1 MVSFMKNADAFSS
14 NTKILTPLKTLKEL
28 LRFVIPKGNK
38 EMPFRI
44 FLAFIFLILATIVTV
59 YTPFLYGKAV
69 DLVSEGKQVNLNLLW
84 FVIGS
89 YALARLGQVFFDEAK
104 EFVFARVA
112 QKAVRG
118 AALKA
123 FQHLHSLSLSFHLN
137 RQTGGLTRAIDR
149 GSKGIEFLLRF
160 AAFEIVP
167 VLVELIAV
175 GIVLWA
181 TFGLAYA
188 AVTVTTVII
197 YIIYTIK
204 VTEWRIGIRRK
215 MNLADENAS
224 TKAIDS
230 LLNFETVKY
239 FNSEKIEADRF
250 DNAMKSY
257 EDSAVKA
264 RASLSVVNIGQ
275 GAIIAIGLFLI
286 MGMAG
291 EDIASEKMS
300 IGDFV
305 VVNTFLLQLY
315 LPLNFLG
322 FVYREIRQS
331 LLDIGRMFALV
342 DEMPDI
348 VDKENAYDLDV
359 HSGKIEFKNI
369 KFSFGNRVILKN
381 LSFVVNP
388 GHKVAIVGPTGAG
401 KSTISKLLFRFYDP
415 SSGIISI
422 DNQNIKDVTQSSLRS
437 NIGVVPQDTVLF
449 NDTIKY
455 NIAYSKPGASIEE
468 INNAAKLSSIDRFI
482 ANLEIGYDT
491 IVGERGLKLSGGE
504 KQRVAIARALLKN
517 PKIFIFDEAT
527 SALDSKTEKSIE
539 KSLKKLSN
547 KNTTLVIAH
556 RLSTIIDADKI
567 IVLENGI
574 IAEQGSHKELIKKNG
589 LYAEMWLRQQEQLN

>member
-1 MVSFMKNADAFSS
+1 MRASS
-14 NTKILTPLKTLKEL
+14 E
-28 LRFVIPKGNK
+28 V
-38 EMPFRI
+38 
-44 FLAFIFLILATIVTV
+44 
-59 YTPFLYGKAV
+59 
-69 DLVSEGKQVNLNLLW
+69 
-84 FVIGS
+84 
-89 YALARLGQVFFDEAK
+89 
-104 EFVFARVA
+104 
-112 QKAVRG
+112 
-118 AALKA
+118 
-123 FQHLHSLSLSFHLN
+123 
-137 RQTGGLTRAIDR
+137 
-149 GSKGIEFLLRF
+149 IEFLLRF

-175 GIVLWA
+175 GIVLWV
-181 TFGLAYA
+181 TFGLLYA
-188 AVTVTTVII
+188 LVTVTTVII

-204 VTEWRIGIRRK
+204 VTEWRIGIRRQ
-215 MNLADENAS
+215 MNIADENAS

-348 VDKENAYDLDV
+348 VDKQNAYDLDV

-381 LSFVVNP
+381 LNFVVNP

-415 SSGIISI
+415 SSGSISI
-422 DNQNIKDVTQSSLRS
+422 DNQNIKNVTQSSLRS

-455 NIAYSKPGASIEE
+455 NISYSKPGASIEE
-468 INNAAKLSSIDRFI
+468 INKAAKLSSIDRFI

-504 KQRVAIARALLKN
+504 KQRVAIAL
-517 PKIFIFDEAT
+517 
-527 SALDSKTEKSIE
+527 
-539 KSLKKLSN
+539 SL
-547 KNTTLVIAH
+547 IH
-556 RLSTIIDADKI
+556 I
-567 IVLENGI
+567 
-574 IAEQGSHKELIKKNG
+574 
-589 LYAEMWLRQQEQLN
+589 

>member
-1 MVSFMKNADAFSS
+1 MKNAEAFSS
-14 NTKILTPLKTLKEL
+14 NDKILTPLKTLQEL
-28 LRFVIPKGNK
+28 IRFVIPKGNK
-38 EMPFRI
+38 EMPIRIILALI
-44 FLAFIFLILATIVTV
+44 FLSLATLVSV

-69 DLVSEGKQVNLNLLW
+69 DLVAEGKLVDLNLLW
-84 FVIGS
+84 LVIGS

-112 QKAVRG
+112 QRAVRG

-123 FQHLHSLSLSFHLN
+123 FKHMHSLSLTFHLN

-149 GSKGIEFLLRF
+149 GAKGIEFLLRF
-160 AAFEIVP
+160 TAFEIVP
-167 VLVELIAV
+167 VIVELFTV
-175 GIVLWA
+175 GIVLWV
-181 TFGLAYA
+181 TFGFVYA
-188 AVTVTTVII
+188 AVTVSTVLV
-197 YIIYTIK
+197 YIVYTIK
-204 VTEWRIGIRRK
+204 VTEWRIAIRRK
-215 MNLADENAS
+215 MNIADENAS

-230 LLNFETVKY
+230 LLNYETVKY
-239 FNSEKIEADRF
+239 FNAEIVEAERF
-250 DNAMKSY
+250 DAAMKLY

-264 RASLSVVNIGQ
+264 RASLSIVNIGQ
-275 GAIIAIGLFLI
+275 GGIIALGLFII

-331 LLDIGRMFALV
+331 LLDMGRMFALV
-342 DEMPDI
+342 DEKPDI
-348 VDKENAYDLDV
+348 IDKQKAYNLNV

-369 KFSFGNRVILKN
+369 SFSYGNRKILKD

-401 KSTISKLLFRFYDP
+401 KSTISKLIFRFYDP
-415 SSGIISI
+415 SSGNIFI
-422 DNQNIKDVTQSSLRS
+422 DDQCLRDVTQSSLRS
-437 NIGVVPQDTVLF
+437 NIGVVPQDTVMF

-455 NIAYSKPGASIEE
+455 NISYSKPGSSMTEIE
-468 INNAAKLSSIDRFI
+468 NVAKLSSIDKFI
-482 ANLEIGYDT
+482 ADLELGYET
-491 IVGERGLKLSGGE
+491 VVGERGLKLSGGE

-527 SALDSKTEKSIE
+527 SALDTKTEKLIE

-556 RLSTIIDADKI
+556 RLSTVIDANKI
-567 IVLENGI
+567 IVLEKGK
-574 IAEQGSHKELIKKNG
+574 IAEQGTHKELLKKNG
-589 LYAEMWLRQQEQLN
+589 LYAEMWMRQQEQSD

>member
-1 MVSFMKNADAFSS
+1 MKNAEAFSS
-14 NTKILTPLKTLKEL
+14 NDKILTPLKTLQEL
-28 LRFVIPKGNK
+28 IRFVIPRGNK
-38 EMPFRI
+38 EMPIRIILALI
-44 FLAFIFLILATIVTV
+44 FLSLATLVSV

-69 DLVSEGKQVNLNLLW
+69 DLVAQGKLVDLNLLW
-84 FVIGS
+84 LVIGS

-112 QKAVRG
+112 QRAVRG

-123 FQHLHSLSLSFHLN
+123 FKHMHSLSLTFHLN

-149 GSKGIEFLLRF
+149 GAKGIEFLLRF
-160 AAFEIVP
+160 TAFEIVP
-167 VLVELIAV
+167 VIVELFTV
-175 GIVLWA
+175 GIVLWV
-181 TFGLAYA
+181 TFGFVYA
-188 AVTVTTVII
+188 AVTVSTVLV
-197 YIIYTIK
+197 YIVYTIK
-204 VTEWRIGIRRK
+204 VTEWRIAIRRK
-215 MNLADENAS
+215 MNIADENAS

-230 LLNFETVKY
+230 LLNYETVKY
-239 FNSEKIEADRF
+239 FNAEIVEAERF
-250 DNAMKSY
+250 DVAMKLY

-264 RASLSVVNIGQ
+264 RASLSIVNIGQ
-275 GAIIAIGLFLI
+275 GGIIALGLFII

-331 LLDIGRMFALV
+331 LLDMGRMFALV
-342 DEMPDI
+342 DEKPDI
-348 VDKENAYDLDV
+348 IDKQKAYDLNV

-369 KFSFGNRVILKN
+369 RFSYGNRKILKD

-401 KSTISKLLFRFYDP
+401 KSTISKLIFRFYDP
-415 SSGIISI
+415 SSGNIFI
-422 DNQNIKDVTQSSLRS
+422 DDQCLRDVTQSSLRS
-437 NIGVVPQDTVLF
+437 NIGVVPQDTVMF

-455 NIAYSKPGASIEE
+455 NISYSKPGSSMTEIE
-468 INNAAKLSSIDRFI
+468 NVAKLSSIDKFI
-482 ANLEIGYDT
+482 ADLELGYET
-491 IVGERGLKLSGGE
+491 VVGERGLKLSGGE

-527 SALDSKTEKSIE
+527 SALDTKTEKLIE

-556 RLSTIIDADKI
+556 RLSTVIDADKI
-567 IVLENGI
+567 IVLENGK
-574 IAEQGSHKELIKKNG
+574 IAEQGTHKELLQKNG
-589 LYAEMWLRQQEQLN
+589 LYAEMWMRQQEKSD

>member
-1 MVSFMKNADAFSS
+1 MKNAEAFSS
-14 NTKILTPLKTLKEL
+14 NDKILTPLKTLQEL
-28 LRFVIPKGNK
+28 IRFVIPKGNK
-38 EMPFRI
+38 EMPTRIILALI
-44 FLAFIFLILATIVTV
+44 FLSLATLVSV

-69 DLVSEGKQVNLNLLW
+69 DLVAEGKLVDLNLLW
-84 FVIGS
+84 LVIGS

-112 QKAVRG
+112 QRAVRG

-123 FQHLHSLSLSFHLN
+123 FKHMHSLSLTFHLN

-149 GSKGIEFLLRF
+149 GAKGIEFLLRF
-160 AAFEIVP
+160 TAFEIVP
-167 VLVELIAV
+167 VIVELFTV
-175 GIVLWA
+175 GIVLWV
-181 TFGLAYA
+181 TFGFVYA
-188 AVTVTTVII
+188 AVTVSTVLV
-197 YIIYTIK
+197 YIVYTIK
-204 VTEWRIGIRRK
+204 VTEWRIAIRRK
-215 MNLADENAS
+215 MNIADENAS

-230 LLNFETVKY
+230 LLNYETVKY
-239 FNSEKIEADRF
+239 FNAEIVEAERF
-250 DNAMKSY
+250 DAAMKLY

-264 RASLSVVNIGQ
+264 RASLSIVNIGQ
-275 GAIIAIGLFLI
+275 GGIIALGLFII

-331 LLDIGRMFALV
+331 LLDMGRMFALV
-342 DEMPDI
+342 DEKPDI
-348 VDKENAYDLDV
+348 IDKQKAYNLNV

-369 KFSFGNRVILKN
+369 SFSYGNREILKD

-401 KSTISKLLFRFYDP
+401 KSTISKLIFRFYDP
-415 SSGIISI
+415 SSGNIFI
-422 DNQNIKDVTQSSLRS
+422 DDQCLRDVTQSSLRS
-437 NIGVVPQDTVLF
+437 NIGVVPQDTVMF

-455 NIAYSKPGASIEE
+455 NISYSKPGSSMTEIE
-468 INNAAKLSSIDRFI
+468 NVAKLSSIDKFI
-482 ANLEIGYDT
+482 ADLELGYET
-491 IVGERGLKLSGGE
+491 VVGERGLKLSGGE

-527 SALDSKTEKSIE
+527 SALDTKTEKLIE

-556 RLSTIIDADKI
+556 RLSTVIDANKI
-567 IVLENGI
+567 IVLEKGK
-574 IAEQGSHKELIKKNG
+574 IAEQGTHKELLQKNG
-589 LYAEMWLRQQEQLN
+589 LYAEMWMRQQEQSD

>member
-1 MVSFMKNADAFSS
+1 MKNAEAFSS
-14 NTKILTPLKTLKEL
+14 NDKILSPLRTLQEL
-28 LRFVIPKGNK
+28 IRFVIPKGNK
-38 EMPFRI
+38 EMPVRIILALI
-44 FLAFIFLILATIVTV
+44 FLGLATLVTV

-69 DLVSEGKQVNLNLLW
+69 DLVSDGKSLDLSLLW

-112 QKAVRG
+112 QRAVRG

-123 FQHLHSLSLSFHLN
+123 FKHMHSLSLTFHLN

-149 GSKGIEFLLRF
+149 GAKGIEFLLRF
-160 AAFEIVP
+160 TAFEIVP
-167 VLVELIAV
+167 VLVELITV
-175 GIVLWA
+175 GIVLWV
-181 TFGLAYA
+181 TFGFTYA
-188 AVTVTTVII
+188 AVTVTTVLI
-197 YIIYTIK
+197 YVIYTIK
-204 VTEWRIGIRRK
+204 VTEWRIAIRRK

-224 TKAIDS
+224 TKAVDS
-230 LLNFETVKY
+230 LLNYETVKY
-239 FNSEKIEADRF
+239 FNAELIEADRF
-250 DNAMKSY
+250 NKAMKLY

-264 RASLSVVNIGQ
+264 RASLSIVNIGQ
-275 GAIIAIGLFLI
+275 GGIIALGLFLI

-291 EDIASEKMS
+291 EDIAKGNMS

-331 LLDIGRMFALV
+331 LLDMGRMFALV
-342 DEMPDI
+342 DEIPDI
-348 VDKENAYDLDV
+348 VDKENAKELKV
-359 HSGKIEFKNI
+359 VNGKVSFKNVN
-369 KFSFGNRVILKN
+369 FWFGKRQILKN
-381 LSFVVNP
+381 LSFEIDP
-388 GHKVAIVGPTGAG
+388 GKKVAIVGPTGAG

-415 SSGIISI
+415 SSGNIYI
-422 DNQNIKDVTQSSLRS
+422 DDQCIMGLTQASLRS

-455 NIAYSKPGASIEE
+455 NISYSKPDSSLKE
-468 INNAAKLSSIDRFI
+468 INKAAKLSSIDKFI
-482 ANLEIGYDT
+482 KNLELGYDT

-527 SALDSKTEKSIE
+527 SALDTKTEKSIE

-547 KNTTLVIAH
+547 NNTTLVIAH
-556 RLSTIIDADKI
+556 RLSTVIDADKI
-567 IVLENGI
+567 IVLDNGQVK
-574 IAEQGSHKELIKKNG
+574 EEGSHSDLLDKNG
-589 LYAEMWLRQQEQLN
+589 LYAEMWQRQQELLS

>member
-1 MVSFMKNADAFSS
+1 MKNAEAFSS
-14 NTKILTPLKTLKEL
+14 NDKILTPLKTLQEL
-28 LRFVIPKGNK
+28 IRFVIPRGNK
-38 EMPFRI
+38 EMPIRIILALI
-44 FLAFIFLILATIVTV
+44 FLSLATLVSV

-69 DLVSEGKQVNLNLLW
+69 DLVAEGKLVDLNLLW
-84 FVIGS
+84 LVIGS

-112 QKAVRG
+112 QRAVRG

-123 FQHLHSLSLSFHLN
+123 FKHMHSLSLTFHLN

-149 GSKGIEFLLRF
+149 GAKGIEFLLRF
-160 AAFEIVP
+160 TAFEIVP
-167 VLVELIAV
+167 VIVELFTV
-175 GIVLWA
+175 GIVLWV
-181 TFGLAYA
+181 TFGFVYA
-188 AVTVTTVII
+188 AVTVSTVLV
-197 YIIYTIK
+197 YIVYTIK
-204 VTEWRIGIRRK
+204 VTEWRIAIRRK
-215 MNLADENAS
+215 MNIADENAS

-230 LLNFETVKY
+230 LLNYETVKY
-239 FNSEKIEADRF
+239 FNAEIVEAERF
-250 DNAMKSY
+250 DAAMKLY

-264 RASLSVVNIGQ
+264 RASLSIVNIGQ
-275 GAIIAIGLFLI
+275 GGIIALGLFII

-331 LLDIGRMFALV
+331 LLDMGRMFALV
-342 DEMPDI
+342 DEKPDI
-348 VDKENAYDLDV
+348 IDKQKAYDLNV

-369 KFSFGNRVILKN
+369 SFSYGNRKILKD

-388 GHKVAIVGPTGAG
+388 GHKIAIVGPTGAG
-401 KSTISKLLFRFYDP
+401 KSTISKLIFRFYDP
-415 SSGIISI
+415 SSGNIYI
-422 DNQNIKDVTQSSLRS
+422 DDQCLRDVTQSSLRS
-437 NIGVVPQDTVLF
+437 NIGVVPQDTVMF

-455 NIAYSKPGASIEE
+455 NISYSKPGSTMIEIE
-468 INNAAKLSSIDRFI
+468 NVAKLSSIDKFI
-482 ANLEIGYDT
+482 ADLELGYET
-491 IVGERGLKLSGGE
+491 VVGERGLKLSGGE

-527 SALDSKTEKSIE
+527 SALDTKTEKLIE

-556 RLSTIIDADKI
+556 RLSTVIDADKI
-567 IVLENGI
+567 IVLENGK
-574 IAEQGSHKELIKKNG
+574 IAEQGTHKELLQKNG
-589 LYAEMWLRQQEQLN
+589 LFAEMWMRQQEKSD

>member
-1 MVSFMKNADAFSS
+1 MKNADAFSS

-28 LRFVIPKGNK
+28 LRFVIPKGNR

-44 FLAFIFLILATIVTV
+44 FLAFIFLFLATIVTV

-69 DLVSEGKQVNLNLLW
+69 DLVSEGKEVNLNLLW

>member
-1 MVSFMKNADAFSS
+1 MKNAEAFSS
-14 NTKILTPLKTLKEL
+14 NSKILTPLKTLKEL
-28 LRFVIPKGNK
+28 LRFVIPKGNR

-44 FLAFIFLILATIVTV
+44 CLAFIFLFLATLVTV

-123 FQHLHSLSLSFHLN
+123 FQHLHSLSLAFHLN

-175 GIVLWA
+175 GIVLWV
-181 TFGLAYA
+181 TFGLLYA
-188 AVTVTTVII
+188 LVTVTTVII

-204 VTEWRIGIRRK
+204 VTEWRIGIRRQ
-215 MNLADENAS
+215 MNIADENAS

-348 VDKENAYDLDV
+348 VDKQNAYDLDV

-381 LSFVVNP
+381 LNFVVNP

-415 SSGIISI
+415 SSGTISI
-422 DNQNIKDVTQSSLRS
+422 DNQNIKNVTQSSLRS

-455 NIAYSKPGASIEE
+455 NISYSKPGASIEE
-468 INNAAKLSSIDRFI
+468 INKAAKLSSIDRFI

-567 IVLENGI
+567 IVLENGT

-589 LYAEMWLRQQEQLN
+589 LYAEMWMRQQEQLT

>member
-1 MVSFMKNADAFSS
+1 MKNADAFSS

-44 FLAFIFLILATIVTV
+44 FLAFIFLFLATIVTV

-89 YALARLGQVFFDEAK
+89 YAIARLGQVFFDEAK

-348 VDKENAYDLDV
+348 FDKENAYDLDV

-567 IVLENGI
+567 IVLENGT
-574 IAEQGSHKELIKKNG
+574 IAEQGSHKELIQKNG
-589 LYAEMWLRQQEQLN
+589 LYAEMWMRQQEQLT

>member
-1 MVSFMKNADAFSS
+1 MKNAEAFSS
-14 NTKILTPLKTLKEL
+14 NDKILTPLKTLQEL
-28 LRFVIPKGNK
+28 IRFVIPKGNK
-38 EMPFRI
+38 EMPTRIILALI
-44 FLAFIFLILATIVTV
+44 FLSLATLVSV

-69 DLVSEGKQVNLNLLW
+69 DLVAQGKLVDLNLLW
-84 FVIGS
+84 LVIGS

-112 QKAVRG
+112 QRAVRG

-123 FQHLHSLSLSFHLN
+123 FKHMHSLSLTFHLN

-149 GSKGIEFLLRF
+149 GAKGIEFLLRF
-160 AAFEIVP
+160 TAFEIVP
-167 VLVELIAV
+167 VIVELFTV
-175 GIVLWA
+175 GIVLWV
-181 TFGLAYA
+181 TFGFVYA
-188 AVTVTTVII
+188 AVTVSTVLV
-197 YIIYTIK
+197 YIVYTIK
-204 VTEWRIGIRRK
+204 VTEWRIAIRRK
-215 MNLADENAS
+215 MNIADENAS

-230 LLNFETVKY
+230 LLNYETVKY
-239 FNSEKIEADRF
+239 FNAEIVEAERF
-250 DNAMKSY
+250 DAAMKLY

-264 RASLSVVNIGQ
+264 RASLSIVNIGQ
-275 GAIIAIGLFLI
+275 GGIIALGLFII

-331 LLDIGRMFALV
+331 LLDMGRMFALV
-342 DEMPDI
+342 DEKPDI
-348 VDKENAYDLDV
+348 IDKQKAYNLNV

-369 KFSFGNRVILKN
+369 SFSYGNRKILKD

-401 KSTISKLLFRFYDP
+401 KSTISKLIFRFYDP
-415 SSGIISI
+415 SSGNIFI
-422 DNQNIKDVTQSSLRS
+422 DDQCLRDVTQSSLRS
-437 NIGVVPQDTVLF
+437 NIGVVPQDTVMF

-455 NIAYSKPGASIEE
+455 NISYSKPGSSMTEIE
-468 INNAAKLSSIDRFI
+468 NVAKLSSIDKFI
-482 ANLEIGYDT
+482 ADLELGYET
-491 IVGERGLKLSGGE
+491 VVGERGLKLSGGE

-527 SALDSKTEKSIE
+527 SALDTKTEKLIE

-556 RLSTIIDADKI
+556 RLSTVIDADKI
-567 IVLENGI
+567 IVLENGK
-574 IAEQGSHKELIKKNG
+574 IAEQGTHKELLLKNG
-589 LYAEMWLRQQEQLN
+589 LYAEMWMRQQEKSD

>member
-1 MVSFMKNADAFSS
+1 MKNAEAFSS
-14 NTKILTPLKTLKEL
+14 NSKILTPLKTLKEL
-28 LRFVIPKGNK
+28 LRFVIPKGNR

-44 FLAFIFLILATIVTV
+44 CLAFIFLFLATLVTV

-123 FQHLHSLSLSFHLN
+123 FQHLHSLSLAFHLN

-175 GIVLWA
+175 GIVLWV
-181 TFGLAYA
+181 TFGLLYA
-188 AVTVTTVII
+188 LVTVTTVII

-204 VTEWRIGIRRK
+204 VTEWRIGIRRQ
-215 MNLADENAS
+215 MNIADENAS

-348 VDKENAYDLDV
+348 VDKQNAYDLDV

-381 LSFVVNP
+381 LNFVVNP

-415 SSGIISI
+415 SSGAISI
-422 DNQNIKDVTQSSLRS
+422 DNQNIKNVTQSSLRL

-455 NIAYSKPGASIEE
+455 NISYSKPGASIEE
-468 INNAAKLSSIDRFI
+468 INKAAKLSSIDRFI

-567 IVLENGI
+567 IVLENGT

-589 LYAEMWLRQQEQLN
+589 LYAEMWMRQQEQLT

>member
-1 MVSFMKNADAFSS
+1 MKNAEAFSS
-14 NTKILTPLKTLKEL
+14 NDKILTPLKTLQEL
-28 LRFVIPKGNK
+28 IRFVIPKGNK
-38 EMPFRI
+38 EMPTRIILALI
-44 FLAFIFLILATIVTV
+44 FLSLATLVSV

-69 DLVSEGKQVNLNLLW
+69 DLVAEGKLVDLNLLW
-84 FVIGS
+84 LVIGS

-112 QKAVRG
+112 QRAVRG

-123 FQHLHSLSLSFHLN
+123 FKHMHSLSLTFHLN

-149 GSKGIEFLLRF
+149 GAKGIEFLLRF
-160 AAFEIVP
+160 TAFEIVP
-167 VLVELIAV
+167 VIVELFTV
-175 GIVLWA
+175 GIVLWV
-181 TFGLAYA
+181 TFGFVYA
-188 AVTVTTVII
+188 AVTVSTVLV
-197 YIIYTIK
+197 YIVYTIK
-204 VTEWRIGIRRK
+204 VTEWRIAIRRK
-215 MNLADENAS
+215 MNIADENAS

-230 LLNFETVKY
+230 LLNYETVKY
-239 FNSEKIEADRF
+239 FNAEIVEAERF
-250 DNAMKSY
+250 DAAMKLY

-264 RASLSVVNIGQ
+264 RASLSIVNIGQ
-275 GAIIAIGLFLI
+275 GGIIALGLFII

-331 LLDIGRMFALV
+331 LLDMGRMFALV
-342 DEMPDI
+342 DEKPDI
-348 VDKENAYDLDV
+348 IDKQKAYNLNV

-369 KFSFGNRVILKN
+369 SFSYGNREILKD

-401 KSTISKLLFRFYDP
+401 KSTISKLIFRFYDP
-415 SSGIISI
+415 SSGNIFI
-422 DNQNIKDVTQSSLRS
+422 DDQCLREVTQSSLRS
-437 NIGVVPQDTVLF
+437 NIGVVPQDTVMF

-455 NIAYSKPGASIEE
+455 NISYSKPGSSMTEIE
-468 INNAAKLSSIDRFI
+468 NVAKLSSIDKFI
-482 ANLEIGYDT
+482 ADLELGYET
-491 IVGERGLKLSGGE
+491 VVGERGLKLSGGE

-527 SALDSKTEKSIE
+527 SALDTKTEKLIE

-556 RLSTIIDADKI
+556 RLSTVIDANKI
-567 IVLENGI
+567 IVLEKGK
-574 IAEQGSHKELIKKNG
+574 IAEQGTHKELLQKNG
-589 LYAEMWLRQQEQLN
+589 LYAEMWMRQQEQSD

>member
-1 MVSFMKNADAFSS
+1 MKNADAFSS
-14 NTKILTPLKTLKEL
+14 NNKILTPLKTLKEL

-44 FLAFIFLILATIVTV
+44 FLAFIFLFLATIVTV

-69 DLVSEGKQVNLNLLW
+69 DLVSEGKEVNLNLLW

>member
-1 MVSFMKNADAFSS
+1 MKNAEAFSS
-14 NTKILTPLKTLKEL
+14 NDKILTPLKTLQEL
-28 LRFVIPKGNK
+28 IRFVIPKGNK
-38 EMPFRI
+38 EMPIRIILALI
-44 FLAFIFLILATIVTV
+44 FLSLATLVSV

-69 DLVSEGKQVNLNLLW
+69 DLVAQGKLVDLNLLW
-84 FVIGS
+84 LVIGS

-112 QKAVRG
+112 QRAVRG

-123 FQHLHSLSLSFHLN
+123 FKHMHSLSLTFHLN

-149 GSKGIEFLLRF
+149 GAKGIEFLLRF
-160 AAFEIVP
+160 TAFEIVP
-167 VLVELIAV
+167 VIVELFTV
-175 GIVLWA
+175 GIVLWV
-181 TFGLAYA
+181 TFGFVYA
-188 AVTVTTVII
+188 AVTVSTVLV
-197 YIIYTIK
+197 YIVYTIK
-204 VTEWRIGIRRK
+204 VTEWRIAIRRK
-215 MNLADENAS
+215 MNIADENAS

-230 LLNFETVKY
+230 LLNYETVKY
-239 FNSEKIEADRF
+239 FNAEIVEAERF
-250 DNAMKSY
+250 DAAMKLY

-264 RASLSVVNIGQ
+264 RASLSIVNIGQ
-275 GAIIAIGLFLI
+275 GGIIALGLFII

-331 LLDIGRMFALV
+331 LLDMGRMFALV
-342 DEMPDI
+342 DEKPDI
-348 VDKENAYDLDV
+348 IDKQKAYDLNV
-359 HSGKIEFKNI
+359 HGGKIEFKNI
-369 KFSFGNRVILKN
+369 SFSYGNRKILKD

-401 KSTISKLLFRFYDP
+401 KSTISKLIFRFYDP
-415 SSGIISI
+415 SSGNIFI
-422 DNQNIKDVTQSSLRS
+422 DDQCLRDVTQSSLRS
-437 NIGVVPQDTVLF
+437 NIGVVPQDTVMF

-455 NIAYSKPGASIEE
+455 NISYSKPGSSMTEIE
-468 INNAAKLSSIDRFI
+468 NVAKLSSIDKFI
-482 ANLEIGYDT
+482 ADLELGYET
-491 IVGERGLKLSGGE
+491 VVGERGLKLSGGE

-527 SALDSKTEKSIE
+527 SALDTKTEKLIE

-556 RLSTIIDADKI
+556 RLSTVIDADKI
-567 IVLENGI
+567 IVLENGK
-574 IAEQGSHKELIKKNG
+574 IAEQGTHKELLQKNG
-589 LYAEMWLRQQEQLN
+589 LYAEMWMRQQEKSD

>member
-1 MVSFMKNADAFSS
+1 MKNAEAFSS
-14 NTKILTPLKTLKEL
+14 NDKILTPLKTLQEL
-28 LRFVIPKGNK
+28 IRFVIPRGNK
-38 EMPFRI
+38 EMPIRIILALI
-44 FLAFIFLILATIVTV
+44 FLSLATLVSV

-69 DLVSEGKQVNLNLLW
+69 DLVAEGKLVDLNLLW

-112 QKAVRG
+112 QRAVRG

-123 FQHLHSLSLSFHLN
+123 FKHMHSLSLTFHLN

-149 GSKGIEFLLRF
+149 GAKGIEFLLRF
-160 AAFEIVP
+160 TAFEIVP
-167 VLVELIAV
+167 VIVELFTV
-175 GIVLWA
+175 GIVLWV
-181 TFGLAYA
+181 TFGFVYA
-188 AVTVTTVII
+188 AVTVSTVLV
-197 YIIYTIK
+197 YIVYTIK
-204 VTEWRIGIRRK
+204 VTEWRIAIRRK
-215 MNLADENAS
+215 MNIADENAS

-230 LLNFETVKY
+230 LLNYETVKY
-239 FNSEKIEADRF
+239 FNAEIVEAERF
-250 DNAMKSY
+250 DAAMKLY

-264 RASLSVVNIGQ
+264 RASLSIVNIGQ
-275 GAIIAIGLFLI
+275 GGIIALGLFII

-331 LLDIGRMFALV
+331 LLDMGRMFALV
-342 DEMPDI
+342 DEKPDI
-348 VDKENAYDLDV
+348 IDKQKAYDLNV

-369 KFSFGNRVILKN
+369 SFSYGNRKILKD

-401 KSTISKLLFRFYDP
+401 KSTISKLIFRFYDP
-415 SSGIISI
+415 SSGNIYI
-422 DNQNIKDVTQSSLRS
+422 DDQCLRDVTQSSLRS
-437 NIGVVPQDTVLF
+437 NIGVVPQDTVMF

-455 NIAYSKPGASIEE
+455 NISYSKPGSTMIEIE
-468 INNAAKLSSIDRFI
+468 NVAKLSSIDKFI
-482 ANLEIGYDT
+482 ADLELGYET
-491 IVGERGLKLSGGE
+491 VVGERGLKLSGGE

-527 SALDSKTEKSIE
+527 SALDTKTEKLIE

-556 RLSTIIDADKI
+556 RLSTVIDADKI
-567 IVLENGI
+567 IVLENGK
-574 IAEQGSHKELIKKNG
+574 IAEQGTHKELLLKNG
-589 LYAEMWLRQQEQLN
+589 LYAEMWMRQQEKSD

>member
-1 MVSFMKNADAFSS
+1 MKNAEAFSS
-14 NTKILTPLKTLKEL
+14 NDKILTPLKTLQEL
-28 LRFVIPKGNK
+28 IRFVIPRGNK
-38 EMPFRI
+38 EMPIRIILALI
-44 FLAFIFLILATIVTV
+44 FLSLATLVSV

-69 DLVSEGKQVNLNLLW
+69 DLVAEGKLVDLNLLW
-84 FVIGS
+84 LVIGS

-112 QKAVRG
+112 QRAVRG

-123 FQHLHSLSLSFHLN
+123 FKHMHSLSLTFHLN

-149 GSKGIEFLLRF
+149 GAKGIEFLLRF
-160 AAFEIVP
+160 TAFEIVP
-167 VLVELIAV
+167 VIVELFTV
-175 GIVLWA
+175 GIVLWV
-181 TFGLAYA
+181 TFGFVYA
-188 AVTVTTVII
+188 AVTVSTVLV
-197 YIIYTIK
+197 YIVYTIK
-204 VTEWRIGIRRK
+204 VTEWRIAIRRK
-215 MNLADENAS
+215 MNIADENAS

-230 LLNFETVKY
+230 LLNYETVKY
-239 FNSEKIEADRF
+239 FNAEIVEAERF
-250 DNAMKSY
+250 DTAMKLY

-264 RASLSVVNIGQ
+264 RASLSIVNIGQ
-275 GAIIAIGLFLI
+275 GGIIALGLFII

-331 LLDIGRMFALV
+331 LLDMGRMFALV
-342 DEMPDI
+342 DEKPDI
-348 VDKENAYDLDV
+348 IDKQKAYDLNV

-369 KFSFGNRVILKN
+369 SFSYGNRKILKD

-401 KSTISKLLFRFYDP
+401 KSTISKLIFRFYDP
-415 SSGIISI
+415 SSGNIYI
-422 DNQNIKDVTQSSLRS
+422 DDQCLRDVTQSSLRS
-437 NIGVVPQDTVLF
+437 NIGVVPQDTVMF

-455 NIAYSKPGASIEE
+455 NISYSKPGSTMIEIE
-468 INNAAKLSSIDRFI
+468 NVAKLSSIDKFI
-482 ANLEIGYDT
+482 ADLELGYET
-491 IVGERGLKLSGGE
+491 VVGERGLKLSGGE

-527 SALDSKTEKSIE
+527 SALDTKTEKLIE

-556 RLSTIIDADKI
+556 RLSTVIDADKI
-567 IVLENGI
+567 IVLENGK
-574 IAEQGSHKELIKKNG
+574 IAEQGTHKELLQKNG
-589 LYAEMWLRQQEQLN
+589 LYAEMWMRQQEKSD

>member
-1 MVSFMKNADAFSS
+1 MKNAEAFSS
-14 NTKILTPLKTLKEL
+14 NDKILSPLRTLQEL
-28 LRFVIPKGNK
+28 IRFVIPKGNK
-38 EMPFRI
+38 EMPVRIILALI
-44 FLAFIFLILATIVTV
+44 FLGLATLVTV

-69 DLVSEGKQVNLNLLW
+69 DLVSDGKSLDLSLLW

-112 QKAVRG
+112 QRAVRG

-123 FQHLHSLSLSFHLN
+123 FKHMHSLSLTFHLN

-149 GSKGIEFLLRF
+149 GAKGIEFLLRF
-160 AAFEIVP
+160 TAFEIVP
-167 VLVELIAV
+167 VLVELITV
-175 GIVLWA
+175 GIVLWV
-181 TFGLAYA
+181 TFGFTYA
-188 AVTVTTVII
+188 AVTVTTVLI
-197 YIIYTIK
+197 YVIYTIK
-204 VTEWRIGIRRK
+204 VTEWRIAIRRK

-224 TKAIDS
+224 TKAVDS
-230 LLNFETVKY
+230 LLNYETVKY
-239 FNSEKIEADRF
+239 FNAELIEADRF
-250 DNAMKSY
+250 NKAMKLY

-264 RASLSVVNIGQ
+264 RASLSIVNIGQ
-275 GAIIAIGLFLI
+275 GGIIALGLFLI

-291 EDIASEKMS
+291 EDIAKGNMS

-331 LLDIGRMFALV
+331 LLDMGRMFALV
-342 DEMPDI
+342 DEIPDI
-348 VDKENAYDLDV
+348 VDKENAKKLKVV
-359 HSGKIEFKNI
+359 HGKVSFKNVN
-369 KFSFGNRVILKN
+369 FWFGKRQILKN
-381 LSFVVNP
+381 LSFEIGP
-388 GHKVAIVGPTGAG
+388 GKKVAIVGPTGAG

-415 SSGIISI
+415 SSGNIYI
-422 DNQNIKDVTQSSLRS
+422 DDQCIMGLTQSSLRS

-455 NIAYSKPGASIEE
+455 NISYSKPDSSLKE
-468 INNAAKLSSIDRFI
+468 INKAAKLSSIDKFI
-482 ANLEIGYDT
+482 KNLELGYDT

-527 SALDSKTEKSIE
+527 SALDTKTEKSIE

-547 KNTTLVIAH
+547 NNTTLVIAH
-556 RLSTIIDADKI
+556 RLSTVIDADKI
-567 IVLENGI
+567 IVLDNGQVK
-574 IAEQGSHKELIKKNG
+574 EEGSHSELLDKNG
-589 LYAEMWLRQQEQLN
+589 LYAEMWQRQQELLS

>member
-1 MVSFMKNADAFSS
+1 MKNADAFSS

-69 DLVSEGKQVNLNLLW
+69 DLVSEGKEVNLNLLW

-204 VTEWRIGIRRK
+204 VTEWRIAIRRK

-359 HSGKIEFKNI
+359 HSGKIEFQNI
-369 KFSFGNRVILKN
+369 KFSFGNRAILKN

>member
-1 MVSFMKNADAFSS
+1 MKNAEAFSS
-14 NTKILTPLKTLKEL
+14 NSKILTPLKTLKEL
-28 LRFVIPKGNK
+28 LRFVIPKGNR

-44 FLAFIFLILATIVTV
+44 CLAFIFLFLATLVTV

-123 FQHLHSLSLSFHLN
+123 FQHLHSLSLAFHLN

-175 GIVLWA
+175 GIVLWV
-181 TFGLAYA
+181 TFGLLYA
-188 AVTVTTVII
+188 LVTVTTVII

-204 VTEWRIGIRRK
+204 VTEWRIGIRRQ
-215 MNLADENAS
+215 MNIADENAS

-348 VDKENAYDLDV
+348 VDKQNAYDLDV

-381 LSFVVNP
+381 LNFVVNP

-415 SSGIISI
+415 SSGAISI
-422 DNQNIKDVTQSSLRS
+422 DNQNIKNVTQSSLRS

-455 NIAYSKPGASIEE
+455 NISYSKPGASIEE
-468 INNAAKLSSIDRFI
+468 INEAAKLSSIDRFI

-504 KQRVAIARALLKN
+504 KQRVAIARALLKK

-567 IVLENGI
+567 IVLENGT

-589 LYAEMWLRQQEQLN
+589 LYAEMWMRQQEQLT

>member
-1 MVSFMKNADAFSS
+1 MKNAEAFSS
-14 NTKILTPLKTLKEL
+14 NDKILTPLKTLQEL
-28 LRFVIPKGNK
+28 IRFVIPKGNK
-38 EMPFRI
+38 EMPTRIILALI
-44 FLAFIFLILATIVTV
+44 FLSLATLVSV

-69 DLVSEGKQVNLNLLW
+69 DLVAEGKLVDLNLLW
-84 FVIGS
+84 LVIGS

-112 QKAVRG
+112 QRAVRG

-123 FQHLHSLSLSFHLN
+123 FKHMHSLSLTFHLN

-149 GSKGIEFLLRF
+149 GAKGIEFLLRF
-160 AAFEIVP
+160 TAFEIVP
-167 VLVELIAV
+167 VIVELFTV
-175 GIVLWA
+175 GIVLWV
-181 TFGLAYA
+181 TFGFVYA
-188 AVTVTTVII
+188 AVTVSTVLV
-197 YIIYTIK
+197 YIVYTIK
-204 VTEWRIGIRRK
+204 VTEWRIAIRRK
-215 MNLADENAS
+215 MNIADENAS

-230 LLNFETVKY
+230 LLNYETVKY
-239 FNSEKIEADRF
+239 FNAEIVEAERF
-250 DNAMKSY
+250 DAAMKLY

-264 RASLSVVNIGQ
+264 RASLSKGNIGQ
-275 GAIIAIGLFLI
+275 GGIIALGLFII

-331 LLDIGRMFALV
+331 LLDMGRMFALV
-342 DEMPDI
+342 DEKPDI
-348 VDKENAYDLDV
+348 IDKQKAYNLNV

-369 KFSFGNRVILKN
+369 SFSYGNREILKD

-401 KSTISKLLFRFYDP
+401 KSTISKLIFRFYDP
-415 SSGIISI
+415 SSGNIFI
-422 DNQNIKDVTQSSLRS
+422 DDQCLRDVTQSSLRS
-437 NIGVVPQDTVLF
+437 NIGVVPQDTVMF

-455 NIAYSKPGASIEE
+455 NISYSKPGSSMTEIE
-468 INNAAKLSSIDRFI
+468 NVAKLSSIDKFI
-482 ANLEIGYDT
+482 ADLELGYET
-491 IVGERGLKLSGGE
+491 VVGERGLKLSGGE

-527 SALDSKTEKSIE
+527 SALDTKTEKLIE

-556 RLSTIIDADKI
+556 RLSTVIDANKI
-567 IVLENGI
+567 IVLEKGK
-574 IAEQGSHKELIKKNG
+574 IAEQGTHKELLQKNG
-589 LYAEMWLRQQEQLN
+589 LYAEMWMRQQEQSD

>member
-1 MVSFMKNADAFSS
+1 MKNADAFSS

-69 DLVSEGKQVNLNLLW
+69 DLVSEGKEVNLNLLW

-204 VTEWRIGIRRK
+204 VTEWRIAIRRK

-348 VDKENAYDLDV
+348 VDKDNAYDLDV

-482 ANLEIGYDT
+482 ANLEVGYDT

-589 LYAEMWLRQQEQLN
+589 LYAEMWLRQLEQLN

>member
-1 MVSFMKNADAFSS
+1 MKNAEAFSS
-14 NTKILTPLKTLKEL
+14 NSKILTPLKTLKEL
-28 LRFVIPKGNK
+28 LRFVIPKGNR

-44 FLAFIFLILATIVTV
+44 CLAFIFLFLATIVTV

-123 FQHLHSLSLSFHLN
+123 FQHLHSLSLAFHLN

-175 GIVLWA
+175 GIVLWV
-181 TFGLAYA
+181 TFGLLYA
-188 AVTVTTVII
+188 LVTVTTVII

-204 VTEWRIGIRRK
+204 VTEWRIGIRRQ
-215 MNLADENAS
+215 MNIADENAS

-348 VDKENAYDLDV
+348 VDKQNAYDLDV

-381 LSFVVNP
+381 LNFVVNP

-415 SSGIISI
+415 SSGAISI
-422 DNQNIKDVTQSSLRS
+422 DNQNIKNVTQSSLRS

-455 NIAYSKPGASIEE
+455 NISYSKPGASIEE
-468 INNAAKLSSIDRFI
+468 INKAAKLSSIDRFI

-504 KQRVAIARALLKN
+504 KQRVAIARALLKK

-567 IVLENGI
+567 IVLENGT

-589 LYAEMWLRQQEQLN
+589 LYAEMWMRQQEKLT

>member
-1 MVSFMKNADAFSS
+1 MKNAEAFSS
-14 NTKILTPLKTLKEL
+14 NDKILTPLKTLQEL
-28 LRFVIPKGNK
+28 IRFVIPRGNK
-38 EMPFRI
+38 EMPIRIILALI
-44 FLAFIFLILATIVTV
+44 FLSLATLVSV

-69 DLVSEGKQVNLNLLW
+69 DLVAEGKLVDLNLLW
-84 FVIGS
+84 LVIGS

-112 QKAVRG
+112 QRAVRG

-123 FQHLHSLSLSFHLN
+123 FKHMHSLSLTFHLN

-149 GSKGIEFLLRF
+149 GAKGIEFLLRF
-160 AAFEIVP
+160 TAFEIVP
-167 VLVELIAV
+167 VIVELFTV
-175 GIVLWA
+175 GIVLWV
-181 TFGLAYA
+181 TFGFVYA
-188 AVTVTTVII
+188 AVTVSTVLV
-197 YIIYTIK
+197 YIVYTIK
-204 VTEWRIGIRRK
+204 VTEWRIAIRRK
-215 MNLADENAS
+215 MNIADENAS

-230 LLNFETVKY
+230 LLNYETVKY
-239 FNSEKIEADRF
+239 FNAEIVEAERF
-250 DNAMKSY
+250 DAAMKLY

-264 RASLSVVNIGQ
+264 RASLSIVNIGQ
-275 GAIIAIGLFLI
+275 GGIIALGLFII

-331 LLDIGRMFALV
+331 LLDMGRMFALV
-342 DEMPDI
+342 DEKPDI
-348 VDKENAYDLDV
+348 IDKQKAYDLNV

-369 KFSFGNRVILKN
+369 SFSYGNRKILKDLN
-381 LSFVVNP
+381 FVVNP

-401 KSTISKLLFRFYDP
+401 KSTISKLIFRFYDP
-415 SSGIISI
+415 SSGNIFI
-422 DNQNIKDVTQSSLRS
+422 DDQCLRDVTQSSLRS
-437 NIGVVPQDTVLF
+437 NIGVVPQDTVMF

-455 NIAYSKPGASIEE
+455 NISYSKPGSTMIEIE
-468 INNAAKLSSIDRFI
+468 NVAKLSSIDKFI
-482 ANLEIGYDT
+482 ADLELGYET
-491 IVGERGLKLSGGE
+491 VVGERGLKLSGGE

-527 SALDSKTEKSIE
+527 SALDTKTEKLIE

-556 RLSTIIDADKI
+556 RLSTVIDADKI
-567 IVLENGI
+567 IVLENGK
-574 IAEQGSHKELIKKNG
+574 IAEQGTHKELLQKNG
-589 LYAEMWLRQQEQLN
+589 LYAEMWMRQQEKSD

>member
-1 MVSFMKNADAFSS
+1 MKNAEAFSS
-14 NTKILTPLKTLKEL
+14 NSKILTPLKTLKEL
-28 LRFVIPKGNK
+28 LRFVIPKGNR

-44 FLAFIFLILATIVTV
+44 CLAFIFLFLATIVTV

-123 FQHLHSLSLSFHLN
+123 FQHLHSLSLAFHLN

-175 GIVLWA
+175 GIVLWV
-181 TFGLAYA
+181 TFGLLYA
-188 AVTVTTVII
+188 LVTVTTVII

-204 VTEWRIGIRRK
+204 VTEWRIGIRRQ
-215 MNLADENAS
+215 MNIADENAS

-348 VDKENAYDLDV
+348 VDKQNAYDLDV

-381 LSFVVNP
+381 LNFVVNP

-415 SSGIISI
+415 SSGAISI
-422 DNQNIKDVTQSSLRS
+422 DNQNIKNVTQSSLRS

-455 NIAYSKPGASIEE
+455 NISYSKPGASIEE
-468 INNAAKLSSIDRFI
+468 INKAAKLSSIDRFI

-567 IVLENGI
+567 IVLENGT
-574 IAEQGSHKELIKKNG
+574 IAEQGSHKELVKKNG
-589 LYAEMWLRQQEQLN
+589 LYAEMWMRQQEQLT

>member
-1 MVSFMKNADAFSS
+1 MKNAEAFSS
-14 NTKILTPLKTLKEL
+14 NDKILTPLKTLQEL
-28 LRFVIPKGNK
+28 IRFVIPRGNK
-38 EMPFRI
+38 EMPTRIILALI
-44 FLAFIFLILATIVTV
+44 FLSLATLVSV

-69 DLVSEGKQVNLNLLW
+69 DLVAEGKLVDLNLLW
-84 FVIGS
+84 LVIGS

-112 QKAVRG
+112 QRAVRG

-123 FQHLHSLSLSFHLN
+123 FKHMHSLSLTFHLN
-137 RQTGGLTRAIDR
+137 SQTGGLTRAIDR
-149 GSKGIEFLLRF
+149 GAKGIEFLLRF
-160 AAFEIVP
+160 TAFEIVP
-167 VLVELIAV
+167 VIVELFTV
-175 GIVLWA
+175 GIVLWV
-181 TFGLAYA
+181 TFGFVYA
-188 AVTVTTVII
+188 AVTVSTVLV
-197 YIIYTIK
+197 YIVYTIK
-204 VTEWRIGIRRK
+204 VTEWRIAIRRK
-215 MNLADENAS
+215 MNIADENAS

-230 LLNFETVKY
+230 LLNYETVKY
-239 FNSEKIEADRF
+239 FNAEIVEAERF
-250 DNAMKSY
+250 DAAMKLY

-264 RASLSVVNIGQ
+264 RASLSIVNIGQ
-275 GAIIAIGLFLI
+275 GGIIALGLFII

-331 LLDIGRMFALV
+331 LLDMGRMFALV
-342 DEMPDI
+342 DEKPDI
-348 VDKENAYDLDV
+348 IDKQKAYNLNV

-369 KFSFGNRVILKN
+369 SFSYGNRKILKG

-401 KSTISKLLFRFYDP
+401 KSTISKLIFRFYDP
-415 SSGIISI
+415 SSGNIFI
-422 DNQNIKDVTQSSLRS
+422 DDQCLRDVTQSSLRS
-437 NIGVVPQDTVLF
+437 NIGVVPQDTVMF

-455 NIAYSKPGASIEE
+455 NISYSKPGSSMIEIE
-468 INNAAKLSSIDRFI
+468 NVAKLSSIDKFI
-482 ANLEIGYDT
+482 ADLELGYET
-491 IVGERGLKLSGGE
+491 VVGERGLKLSGGE

-527 SALDSKTEKSIE
+527 SALDTKTEKLIE

-556 RLSTIIDADKI
+556 RLSTVIDSDKI
-567 IVLENGI
+567 IVLENGK
-574 IAEQGSHKELIKKNG
+574 IAEQGTHKELLRKNG
-589 LYAEMWLRQQEQLN
+589 LYAEMWMRQQEKSD

>member
-1 MVSFMKNADAFSS
+1 MKNAEAFSS
-14 NTKILTPLKTLKEL
+14 NDKILTPLKTLQEL
-28 LRFVIPKGNK
+28 IRFVIPRGNK
-38 EMPFRI
+38 EMPIRIILALI
-44 FLAFIFLILATIVTV
+44 FLSLATLVSV

-69 DLVSEGKQVNLNLLW
+69 DLVAEGKLVDLNLLW
-84 FVIGS
+84 LVIGS

-112 QKAVRG
+112 QRAVRG

-123 FQHLHSLSLSFHLN
+123 FKHMHSLSLTFHLN

-149 GSKGIEFLLRF
+149 GAKGIEFLLRF
-160 AAFEIVP
+160 TAFEIVP
-167 VLVELIAV
+167 VIVELFTV
-175 GIVLWA
+175 GIVLWV
-181 TFGLAYA
+181 TFGFVYA
-188 AVTVTTVII
+188 AVTVSTVLV
-197 YIIYTIK
+197 YIVYTIK
-204 VTEWRIGIRRK
+204 VTEWRIAIRRK
-215 MNLADENAS
+215 MNIADENAS

-230 LLNFETVKY
+230 LLNYETVKY
-239 FNSEKIEADRF
+239 FNAEIVEAERF
-250 DNAMKSY
+250 DAAMKLY

-264 RASLSVVNIGQ
+264 RASLSIVNIGQ
-275 GAIIAIGLFLI
+275 GGIIALGLFII

-331 LLDIGRMFALV
+331 LLDMGRMFALV
-342 DEMPDI
+342 DEKPDI
-348 VDKENAYDLDV
+348 IDKQKAYDLNV

-369 KFSFGNRVILKN
+369 SFSYGNRKILKD

-401 KSTISKLLFRFYDP
+401 KSTISKLIFRFYDP
-415 SSGIISI
+415 SSGNIFI
-422 DNQNIKDVTQSSLRS
+422 DDQCLRDVTQSSLRS
-437 NIGVVPQDTVLF
+437 NIGVVPQDTVMF

-455 NIAYSKPGASIEE
+455 NISYSKPGSTMIEIE
-468 INNAAKLSSIDRFI
+468 NVAKLSSIDKFI
-482 ANLEIGYDT
+482 ADLELGYET
-491 IVGERGLKLSGGE
+491 VVGERGLKLSGGE

-527 SALDSKTEKSIE
+527 SALDTKTEKSIE

-556 RLSTIIDADKI
+556 RLSTVIDADKI
-567 IVLENGI
+567 IVLENGK
-574 IAEQGSHKELIKKNG
+574 IAEQGTHKELLQKNG
-589 LYAEMWLRQQEQLN
+589 LYAEMWMRQQEQSD

>member
-1 MVSFMKNADAFSS
+1 MKNAEAFSS
-14 NTKILTPLKTLKEL
+14 NDKILTPLKTLQEL
-28 LRFVIPKGNK
+28 IRFVIPKGNK
-38 EMPFRI
+38 EMPTRIILALI
-44 FLAFIFLILATIVTV
+44 FLSLATLVSV

-69 DLVSEGKQVNLNLLW
+69 DLVAEGKLVDLNLLW
-84 FVIGS
+84 LVIGS

-112 QKAVRG
+112 QRAVRG

-123 FQHLHSLSLSFHLN
+123 FKHMHSLSLTFHLN

-149 GSKGIEFLLRF
+149 GAKGIEFLLRF
-160 AAFEIVP
+160 TAFEIVP
-167 VLVELIAV
+167 VIVELFTV
-175 GIVLWA
+175 GIVLWV
-181 TFGLAYA
+181 TFGFVYA
-188 AVTVTTVII
+188 AVTVSTVLV
-197 YIIYTIK
+197 YIVYTIK
-204 VTEWRIGIRRK
+204 VTEWRIAIRRK
-215 MNLADENAS
+215 MNIADENAS

-230 LLNFETVKY
+230 LLNYETVKY
-239 FNSEKIEADRF
+239 FNAEIVEAERF
-250 DNAMKSY
+250 DAAMKLY

-264 RASLSVVNIGQ
+264 RASLSIVNIGQ
-275 GAIIAIGLFLI
+275 GGIIALGLFII

-331 LLDIGRMFALV
+331 LLDMGRMFALV
-342 DEMPDI
+342 DEKPDI
-348 VDKENAYDLDV
+348 IDKQKAYNLNV

-369 KFSFGNRVILKN
+369 SFSYGNRKILKD

-401 KSTISKLLFRFYDP
+401 KSTISKLIFRFYDP
-415 SSGIISI
+415 SSGNIFI
-422 DNQNIKDVTQSSLRS
+422 DDQCLRDVTQRSLRS
-437 NIGVVPQDTVLF
+437 NIGVVPQDTVMF

-455 NIAYSKPGASIEE
+455 NISYSKPGSSMTEIE
-468 INNAAKLSSIDRFI
+468 NVAKLSSIDKFI
-482 ANLEIGYDT
+482 ADLELGYET
-491 IVGERGLKLSGGE
+491 VVGERGLKLSGGE

-527 SALDSKTEKSIE
+527 SALDTKTEKLIE

-556 RLSTIIDADKI
+556 RLSTVIDANKI
-567 IVLENGI
+567 IVLEKGK
-574 IAEQGSHKELIKKNG
+574 IAEQGTHKELLQKNG
-589 LYAEMWLRQQEQLN
+589 LYAEMWMRQQEQSD

>member
-1 MVSFMKNADAFSS
+1 MKNAEAFSS
-14 NTKILTPLKTLKEL
+14 NDKILTPLKTLQEL
-28 LRFVIPKGNK
+28 IRFVIPKGNK
-38 EMPFRI
+38 EMPIRIILALI
-44 FLAFIFLILATIVTV
+44 FLSLATLVSV

-69 DLVSEGKQVNLNLLW
+69 DLVAEGKLVDLNLLW
-84 FVIGS
+84 LVIGS

-112 QKAVRG
+112 QRAVRG

-123 FQHLHSLSLSFHLN
+123 FKHMHSLSLTFHLN

-149 GSKGIEFLLRF
+149 GAKGIEFLLRF
-160 AAFEIVP
+160 TAFEIVP
-167 VLVELIAV
+167 VIVELFTV
-175 GIVLWA
+175 GIVLWV
-181 TFGLAYA
+181 TFGFVYA
-188 AVTVTTVII
+188 AVTVSTVLV
-197 YIIYTIK
+197 YIVYTIK
-204 VTEWRIGIRRK
+204 VTEWRIAIRRK
-215 MNLADENAS
+215 MNIADENAS

-230 LLNFETVKY
+230 LLNYETVKY
-239 FNSEKIEADRF
+239 FNAEIVEAERF
-250 DNAMKSY
+250 DAAMKLY

-264 RASLSVVNIGQ
+264 RASLSIVNIGQ
-275 GAIIAIGLFLI
+275 GGIIALGLFII

-331 LLDIGRMFALV
+331 LLDMGRMFALV
-342 DEMPDI
+342 DEKPDI
-348 VDKENAYDLDV
+348 IDKQKAYNLNV

-369 KFSFGNRVILKN
+369 SFSYGNRKILKD

-401 KSTISKLLFRFYDP
+401 KSTISKLIFRFYDP
-415 SSGIISI
+415 SSGNIFI
-422 DNQNIKDVTQSSLRS
+422 DDQCLRDVTQSSLRS
-437 NIGVVPQDTVLF
+437 NIGVVPQDTVMF

-455 NIAYSKPGASIEE
+455 NISYSKPGSSMTEIE
-468 INNAAKLSSIDRFI
+468 NVAKLSSIDKFI
-482 ANLEIGYDT
+482 ADLELGYET
-491 IVGERGLKLSGGE
+491 VVGERGLKLSGGE

-527 SALDSKTEKSIE
+527 SALDTKTEKLIE

-556 RLSTIIDADKI
+556 RLSTVIDANKI
-567 IVLENGI
+567 IVLEKGK
-574 IAEQGSHKELIKKNG
+574 IAEQGTHKELLQKNG
-589 LYAEMWLRQQEQLN
+589 LYAEMWMRQQEQSD